1 MAKTLQSSF
10 TISNDLEDIGR
21 QCYYTLYKLDNNDLT
36 IDVHIERILEILGI
50 TEPKQVGLSNWRMN
64 ELRKK

>member
-21 QCYYTLYKLDNNDLT
+21 QCYYALYGLNKRDKTVNM
-36 IDVHIERILEILGI
+36 HIERILEILGI
-50 TEPKQVGLSNWRMN
+50 TEPKQVGLSNSGLRM
-64 ELRKK
+64 E